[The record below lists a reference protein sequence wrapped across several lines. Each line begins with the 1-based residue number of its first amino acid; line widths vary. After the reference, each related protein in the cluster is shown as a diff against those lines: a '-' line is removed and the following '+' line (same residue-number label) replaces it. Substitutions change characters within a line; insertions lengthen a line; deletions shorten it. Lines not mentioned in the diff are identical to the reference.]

1 MPRYNVEPVDCK
13 EEQHFVNIS
22 WYGTEKYGHFQLITG
37 GGIFPNMVTNTAI
50 ISYVPHV
57 INYTKS
63 DFIPLSDL
71 SKNEQELIK
80 IDNDIANLKI
90 IKNMVSEDIES
101 YKIKEIFSEHHQ
113 TETIFNENLQ
123 KLRKYINDTLKPYDY
138 KINYLNEQKESLN
151 NINKIISDTE
161 NDLINDKISLQL
173 LIDDTTESIRE
184 IMKSTDDEKNI
195 KLIINSTLRDHKD
208 INFSKDII
216 KRMEN
221 ILEYAIKLN

>member
-1 MPRYNVEPVDCK
+1 
-13 EEQHFVNIS
+13 
-22 WYGTEKYGHFQLITG
+22 
-37 GGIFPNMVTNTAI
+37 
-50 ISYVPHV
+50 
-57 INYTKS
+57 
-63 DFIPLSDL
+63 
-71 SKNEQELIK
+71 
-80 IDNDIANLKI
+80 
-90 IKNMVSEDIES
+90 MVSEDIES
-101 YKIKEIFSEHHQ
+101 YKIKKIFSEHHQ

-184 IMKSTDDEKNI
+184 IMKSTDDEENI
-195 KLIINSTLRDHKD
+195 KLIINSALRNHKD

-221 ILEYAIKLN
+221 ILENANKTKLDILGRIFETNSKEINPDIKPRKNVIKRKKK